1 VSVPASGRVA
11 VVTGAS
17 RGLGAGL
24 AVHFAAAGMHLGL
37 CARHKPALAARTRP
51 TAHHGQVVRA
61 ETPVLAAVDVTDRA
75 ALERFADEV
84 VARFGRI
91 DLWVNNAGLL
101 GDIRPLAEADP
112 LASARTVEVNVNGT
126 LHGSAVFAAH
136 VRRRSGPGVLVNVSS
151 GAATTPYEGWA
162 AYCASKAA
170 VDQLTRVVEL
180 EEARHGLR
188 AYALSP
194 GLVDTEMQTAIRA
207 SDERDFPQVERFRQV
222 AAEGRFNS
230 PAWVAEHI
238 LGLAFG
244 GEGPGQLVT
253 RVPEQPVR
261 GGAG

>member
-1 VSVPASGRVA
+1 VTARASGRVA

-24 AVHFAAAGMHLGL
+24 ALHFAAAGMHLAL
-37 CARHKPALAARTRP
+37 CARHQPALAARTRP
-51 TAHHGQVVRA
+51 SAHDGHVVRA

-75 ALERFADEV
+75 ELERFADAV

-101 GDIRPLAEADP
+101 GDIRPLADADP
-112 LASARTVEVNVNGT
+112 ATSARTVDVNVNGT

-136 VRRRSGPGVLVNVSS
+136 VRGRSGPGVLINISS
-151 GAATTPYEGWA
+151 GAATKPYEGWG

-170 VDQLTRVVEL
+170 VDQLTRVVAL

-194 GLVDTEMQTAIRA
+194 GLVDTDMQAAIRA
-207 SDERDFPQVERFRQV
+207 SDERDFPEVERFRRF
-222 AAEGRFNS
+222 AAADQFNS

-238 LGLAFG
+238 LAIAFG
-244 GEGPGQLVT
+244 GGDPGQVT
-253 RVPEQPVR
+253 VRVGEQPVP
-261 GGAG
+261 GTAG

>member
-1 VSVPASGRVA
+1 MIAQASGRVA

-24 AVHFAAAGMHLGL
+24 AVHFAAAGMHLAL
-37 CARHKPALAARTRP
+37 CARHKPALAVRTRP
-51 TAHHGQVVRA
+51 TAHDGHVVRA

-136 VRRRSGPGVLVNVSS
+136 VRRRAGPGVLVNISS

-170 VDQLTRVVEL
+170 VDQLTRVVAL

-194 GLVDTEMQTAIRA
+194 GLVDTDMQVAIRA
-207 SDERDFPQVERFRQV
+207 SDERDFPQVERFRRF
-222 AAEGRFNS
+222 AAEDRFNS
-230 PAWVAEHI
+230 PAWVADHI
-238 LGLAFG
+238 LAIAFG
-244 GEGPGQLVT
+244 GEDPGQVT
-253 RVPEQPVR
+253 VRVPEQPVA
-261 GGAG
+261 GAAG